1 MVSRKFIL
9 QGEMPMGKIVRELTE
24 KETRGIRRLVTQ
36 KCANYDPEYGCLPL
50 DCECVMLGKVYCG
63 NAMCRYFRESVLPND
78 PELNASLQGLAAKR
92 CKHCGKPF
100 PANGRRIY
108 CSDRCRNA
116 SQKKDTAVR
125 VRKHRKKK
133 AEV

>member
-1 MVSRKFIL
+1 MTKN
-9 QGEMPMGKIVRELTE
+9 VRELTE
-24 KETRGIRRLVTQ
+24 KERRGIRKLVTDR
-36 KCANYDPEYGCLPL
+36 CANYHEDFGCLPL
-50 DCECVMLGKVYCG
+50 DCNCVMLEKVYCG

-100 PANGRRIY
+100 PAKGRTMY
-108 CSDRCRNA
+108 CSNRCRNEA
-116 SQKKDTAVR
+116 QKKQTAKR
-125 VRKHRKKK
+125 VQKHRGKK

>member
-1 MVSRKFIL
+1 
-9 QGEMPMGKIVRELTE
+9 MGKIVRELTE
-24 KETRGIRRLVTQ
+24 KEMRGIRRLVTQ

-50 DCECVMLGKVYCG
+50 DCECVMLGKAYCG

-78 PELNASLQGLAAKR
+78 PELSAAFQPLPTKR

-100 PANGRRIY
+100 SVDGRKVY
-108 CSDRCRNA
+108 CSQNCA
-116 SQKKDTAVR
+116 DTASREQTAAR

-133 AEV
+133 ADM

>member
-1 MVSRKFIL
+1 
-9 QGEMPMGKIVRELTE
+9 MPTTNKTERNHLPMTKNVRELTE
-24 KETRGIRRLVTQ
+24 KEQRGIRKLVTQ

-50 DCECVMLGKVYCG
+50 DCNCVMLEKVYCG

-92 CKHCGKPF
+92 CKYCGKPF
-100 PANGRRIY
+100 PANRRRIY
-108 CSDRCRNA
+108 CSDRCRNE
-116 SQKKDTAVR
+116 SQKKDTAAR
-125 VRKHRKKK
+125 VRQHRKKK